1 MSEEESQRPL
11 ASKGFVSLVVT
22 QFFGVIN
29 DNLLKQVLSFGLAA
43 AGIWSG
49 MLGEGGQSWVA
60 MALVLPFLL
69 FGAIAG
75 QLADCYSKQLVT
87 VRVKQAEFLIVL
99 VAFAGFYF
107 NSVWLSLFAMFL
119 LGTQSAFFGPA
130 KYGVIPELVHD
141 TKISMANAAIIMLTN
156 VAAIL
161 AVVVGGALYEAYR
174 GTAAEGVPDG
184 LLWLPG
190 LALLVFAILG
200 LIAAKQMPPLEAS
213 APEMKVKWEFFAP
226 YLRTIKKMLSGETP
240 IFVVCMLKAAFYF
253 LAYSVLLILADY
265 TIVLGLPEKKVSV
278 YLFGTIGVSIAVGS
292 VLAGFLSRGGI
303 QARLILVGGIGF
315 GVAGLLLAWAPSSYV
330 VIHQAEAQKAAQG
343 LAAIPEGAKVSYF
356 LDRSKKRLNE
366 LRSDFEYHKEQLS
379 LSKRLE
385 QIKQGQYDAM
395 VISTAYLGSYKN
407 RKVTPDKDSNG
418 TEYYALSRVDEGGDV
433 VKDAKGKVVDSGL
446 VATPIEVRTK
456 DFWRVVICLFIVGA
470 SAGMY
475 VTPLQALL
483 QKLSPVD
490 ARGQYIAASNA
501 IDTVWEGTAIGL
513 FYLLRNVGVGSQEIF
528 FLVVGVAGLTVTLF
542 VLKIQP
548 HIHKPEWN

>member
-1 MSEEESQRPL
+1 MSEEKSQRPL

-130 KYGVIPELVHD
+130 KYGVIPELVDD

-343 LAAIPEGAKVSYF
+343 LAAIPEEAKVSYF

-418 TEYYALSRVDEGGDV
+418 TEYYALSQVDEGGDV

>member
-1 MSEEESQRPL
+1 MSEEKSQRPL
-11 ASKGFVSLVVT
+11 ANKGFVSLVVT

-49 MLGEGGQSWVA
+49 VLGEGGHSWVA

-75 QLADCYSKQLVT
+75 QLADRYSKQLVA

-107 NSVWLSLFAMFL
+107 NNVWLGLFAMFL

-141 TKISMANAAIIMLTN
+141 TKISMANAVIIMLTN

-161 AVVVGGALYEAYR
+161 SVVVGGALYESYR

-226 YLRTIKKMLSGETP
+226 YLRTIRKMLSGETP
-240 IFVVCMLKAAFYF
+240 VFVVCMLKAAFYF

-265 TIVLGLPEKKVSV
+265 TIVLGLSEKQVSV

-292 VLAGFLSRGGI
+292 VLAGILSRGGI
-303 QARLILVGGIGF
+303 QPRLILAGGIGF

-330 VIHQAEAQKAAQG
+330 VIHKAEARKAAQG
-343 LAAIPEGAKVSYF
+343 LAALPEGAKVSYF

-366 LRSDFEYHKEQLS
+366 LRSDLEYHKEQLS

-385 QIKQGQYDAM
+385 QVKKDQYDAM
-395 VISTAYLGSYKN
+395 VISTAYLDSYKN

-433 VKDAKGKVVDSGL
+433 MKDAKGKVLDSGL

-501 IDTVWEGTAIGL
+501 IDTIWEVVAIGL

-528 FLVVGVAGLTVTLF
+528 FLVVGVAGLTVALF

>member
-1 MSEEESQRPL
+1 MSEEKSQRPL
-11 ASKGFVSLVVT
+11 ANKGFVSLVIT

-49 MLGEGGQSWVA
+49 VLGEGGHSWVA

-75 QLADCYSKQLVT
+75 QLADRYSKQLVT

-107 NSVWLSLFAMFL
+107 NNVWLGLFAMFL

-141 TKISMANAAIIMLTN
+141 TKISMANAVIIMLTN

-161 AVVVGGALYEAYR
+161 AVIVGGALYEAYR

-226 YLRTIKKMLSGETP
+226 YLRTIRKMLSGETP
-240 IFVVCMLKAAFYF
+240 VFVVCMLKAAFYF

-278 YLFGTIGVSIAVGS
+278 YLFGTIGESIAVGS
-292 VLAGFLSRGGI
+292 VLARDLSRGGI
-303 QARLILVGGIGF
+303 QPRLILAGGIGF
-315 GVAGLLLAWAPSSYV
+315 GVAGLFLAWAPSSYV
-330 VIHQAEAQKAAQG
+330 VIHKAEARKAAQG
-343 LAAIPEGAKVSYF
+343 LAALPEGAKVSYF

-366 LRSDFEYHKEQLS
+366 LRSDLDYHKEQLS

-385 QIKQGQYDAM
+385 QVKQDQYDAM
-395 VISTAYLGSYKN
+395 VISTAYLDSYKN

-418 TEYYALSRVDEGGDV
+418 TEYYALSQMDEGGDV
-433 VKDAKGKVVDSGL
+433 MKDSKGKVLDSGL

-501 IDTVWEGTAIGL
+501 IDTIWEVAAIGL

-528 FLVVGVAGLTVTLF
+528 FLVVGVAGLTVALF

>member
-1 MSEEESQRPL
+1 MSEEKSQRPL

-49 MLGEGGQSWVA
+49 ILGEGGQSWVA

-130 KYGVIPELVHD
+130 KYGVIPELVDD

-343 LAAIPEGAKVSYF
+343 LAAIPEEAKVSYF

-395 VISTAYLGSYKN
+395 VISTAYLSSYKN
-407 RKVTPDKDSNG
+407 RKVTPAKDSNG
-418 TEYYALSRVDEGGDV
+418 TEYYALSQVDEGGDV

>member
-130 KYGVIPELVHD
+130 KYGVIPELVDD

-395 VISTAYLGSYKN
+395 VISTAYLSSYKN

-418 TEYYALSRVDEGGDV
+418 TEYYALSQVDEGGDV

>member
-130 KYGVIPELVHD
+130 KYGVIPELVDD

-418 TEYYALSRVDEGGDV
+418 TEYYALSQVDEGGDV

>member
-1 MSEEESQRPL
+1 MSEEKSQRPL

-130 KYGVIPELVHD
+130 KYGVIPELVDD

-330 VIHQAEAQKAAQG
+330 VIHQAEARKAAQG
-343 LAAIPEGAKVSYF
+343 LAAIPEEAKVSYF

>member
-1 MSEEESQRPL
+1 MSEEKSQRPL
-11 ASKGFVSLVVT
+11 ANKGFVSLVIT

-49 MLGEGGQSWVA
+49 VLGEGGHSWVA

-75 QLADCYSKQLVT
+75 QLADRYSKQLVT

-107 NSVWLSLFAMFL
+107 NNVWLGLFAMFL
-119 LGTQSAFFGPA
+119 LGTRSAFFGPA

-141 TKISMANAAIIMLTN
+141 TKISMANAVIIMLTN

-161 AVVVGGALYEAYR
+161 SVVVGGALYESYR

-226 YLRTIKKMLSGETP
+226 YLRTIRKMLSGETP
-240 IFVVCMLKAAFYF
+240 VFVVCMLKAAFYF

-292 VLAGFLSRGGI
+292 VLAGVLSRGGI
-303 QARLILVGGIGF
+303 QPRLILAGGIGF
-315 GVAGLLLAWAPSSYV
+315 GVAGLFLAWAPSSYV
-330 VIHQAEAQKAAQG
+330 VIHKAESRKAAQG
-343 LAAIPEGAKVSYF
+343 LAALPEGAKVSYF

-366 LRSDFEYHKEQLS
+366 LRSDLDYHKEQLS

-385 QIKQGQYDAM
+385 QVKQDQYDAM
-395 VISTAYLGSYKN
+395 VISTAYLDSYKN

-418 TEYYALSRVDEGGDV
+418 TEYYALSQMDEGGDV
-433 VKDAKGKVVDSGL
+433 MKDSKGKVLDSGL

-501 IDTVWEGTAIGL
+501 IDTIWEVAAIGL

-528 FLVVGVAGLTVTLF
+528 FLVVGVAGLTVALF

>member
-1 MSEEESQRPL
+1 MSEEKSQRPL

-49 MLGEGGQSWVA
+49 ILGEGGQSWVA

-130 KYGVIPELVHD
+130 KYGVIPELVDD

-418 TEYYALSRVDEGGDV
+418 TEYYALSQVDEGGDV

>member
-1 MSEEESQRPL
+1 MSEEKSQRPL

-130 KYGVIPELVHD
+130 KYGVIPELVDD

-303 QARLILVGGIGF
+303 QARLILAGGIGVA
-315 GVAGLLLAWAPSSYV
+315 VAGLLLAWAPSSYV

-395 VISTAYLGSYKN
+395 VISTAYLSSYKN

-418 TEYYALSRVDEGGDV
+418 TEYYALSQVDEGGDV

>member
-1 MSEEESQRPL
+1 MSEEKSQRPL

-130 KYGVIPELVHD
+130 KYGVIPELVDD

-418 TEYYALSRVDEGGDV
+418 TEYYALSQVDEGGDV

>member
-1 MSEEESQRPL
+1 MSEEKSQRPL

-49 MLGEGGQSWVA
+49 ILGEGGQSWVA

-130 KYGVIPELVHD
+130 KYGVIPELVDD

-200 LIAAKQMPPLEAS
+200 LISAKQMPPLEAS

-418 TEYYALSRVDEGGDV
+418 TEYYALSQVDEGGDV

>member
-1 MSEEESQRPL
+1 MSEEKSQRPL

-130 KYGVIPELVHD
+130 KYGVIPELVDD

-174 GTAAEGVPDG
+174 GTAAEGTPDG

-343 LAAIPEGAKVSYF
+343 LAAIPEEAKVSYF

-395 VISTAYLGSYKN
+395 VISTAYLSSYKN

-418 TEYYALSRVDEGGDV
+418 TEYYALSQVDEGGDE

>member
-49 MLGEGGQSWVA
+49 ILGEGGQSWVA

-130 KYGVIPELVHD
+130 KYGVIPELVDD

-303 QARLILVGGIGF
+303 QARLILAGGIGVA
-315 GVAGLLLAWAPSSYV
+315 VAGLLLAWAPSSYV

-418 TEYYALSRVDEGGDV
+418 TEYYALSQVDEGGDV

>member
-1 MSEEESQRPL
+1 MSEEKSQRPL
-11 ASKGFVSLVVT
+11 ANKGFVSLVVT

-43 AGIWSG
+43 AGVWSG
-49 MLGEGGQSWVA
+49 VLGEGGQSWVA

-69 FGAIAG
+69 FGAVAG
-75 QLADCYSKQLVT
+75 QLADRYSKQLVT
-87 VRVKQAEFLIVL
+87 LRVKQAEFIIVL

-107 NSVWLSLFAMFL
+107 NNIWLGLFAMFL
-119 LGTQSAFFGPA
+119 LGTQSAFFSPA
-130 KYGVIPELVHD
+130 KYGVIPELVQD

-161 AVVVGGALYEAYR
+161 AVIVGGALYEAYR
-174 GTAAEGVPDG
+174 GTAAEGTPDG

-200 LIAAKQMPPLEAS
+200 LIAAKQMPPLEPS
-213 APEMKVKWEFFAP
+213 TPEMKVKWEFFAP
-226 YLRTIKKMLSGETP
+226 YLRTIDKMLSGETP
-240 IFVVCMLKAAFYF
+240 IFVVCILKASFYF

-303 QARLILVGGIGF
+303 QPRLILAGGIGF
-315 GVAGLLLAWAPSSYV
+315 GVAGLMLAWAPSSYV
-330 VIHQAEAQKAAQG
+330 VIHKAEAQKAAQG

-366 LRSDFEYHKEQLS
+366 LRSDLEYHKEQLS

-385 QIKQGQYDAM
+385 QIKKGQYDAM
-395 VISTAYLGSYKN
+395 VISTAYLDSYKN
-407 RKVTPDKDSNG
+407 RKVTPGKDTNG
-418 TEYYALSRVDEGGDV
+418 TEYYALSKVNKGGDV
-433 VKDAKGKVVDSGL
+433 EKDAQDKVVDSGL
-446 VATPIEVRTK
+446 VAVPIEVRTK

-470 SAGMY
+470 RAGMY

-501 IDTVWEGTAIGL
+501 IDTVWEVCAIGL

-542 VLKIQP
+542 VMKIQP
-548 HIHKPEWN
+548 HIHKPEWH

>member
-1 MSEEESQRPL
+1 MSEEKSQRPL

-49 MLGEGGQSWVA
+49 ILGEGGQSWVA

-130 KYGVIPELVHD
+130 KYGVIPELVDD

-418 TEYYALSRVDEGGDV
+418 TEYYALSQVDEGGDE

>member
-1 MSEEESQRPL
+1 MSEEKSQRPL

-130 KYGVIPELVHD
+130 KYGVIPELVDD

-174 GTAAEGVPDG
+174 GTAAEGTPDG

-385 QIKQGQYDAM
+385 QIKQGKYDAM
-395 VISTAYLGSYKN
+395 VISTAYLSSYKN

-418 TEYYALSRVDEGGDV
+418 TEYYALSQVDEGGDV

>member
-1 MSEEESQRPL
+1 MSEEKSQRPL

-49 MLGEGGQSWVA
+49 ILGEGGQSWVA

-130 KYGVIPELVHD
+130 KYGVIPELVDD

>member
-1 MSEEESQRPL
+1 MSEEKSQRPL

-130 KYGVIPELVHD
+130 KYGVIPELVDD

-343 LAAIPEGAKVSYF
+343 LAAIPEEAKVSYF

-395 VISTAYLGSYKN
+395 VISTAYLSSYKN

-418 TEYYALSRVDEGGDV
+418 TEYYALSQVDEGGDV

>member
-1 MSEEESQRPL
+1 MSEEKSQRSL
-11 ASKGFVSLVVT
+11 TNKGFVSLVVT

-43 AGIWSG
+43 AGVWSG
-49 MLGEGGQSWVA
+49 VLGEGGHSWVA

-75 QLADCYSKQLVT
+75 QLADRYSKQLVT

-107 NSVWLSLFAMFL
+107 NNVWLSLFAMFL

-130 KYGVIPELVHD
+130 KYGVIPELVQD

-161 AVVVGGALYEAYR
+161 AVIVGGTLYEAYR
-174 GTAAEGVPDG
+174 GTAAEGTPDG

-190 LALLVFAILG
+190 LALLIFAILG
-200 LIAAKQMPPLEAS
+200 LISAKQMPPLEAS

-240 IFVVCMLKAAFYF
+240 IFVVCLLKAAFYF

-292 VLAGFLSRGGI
+292 VIAGVISRSGI
-303 QARLILVGGIGF
+303 KPLLILAGGIGF
-315 GVAGLLLAWAPSSYV
+315 GVAGLLLALAPSSYV
-330 VIHQAEAQKAAQG
+330 VIHKAQSEEAARG
-343 LAAIPEGAKVSYF
+343 LEAIPGQAKVSYF
-356 LDRSKKRLNE
+356 LDRSKNRLNE
-366 LRSDFEYHKEQLS
+366 LRGDLDFHKEELS
-379 LSKRLE
+379 LNKRLE
-385 QIKQGQYDAM
+385 QVKKGKYDAM
-395 VISTAYLGSYKN
+395 VISTAYLSAFKN
-407 RKVTPDKDSNG
+407 RKVIPEKDSNAS
-418 TEYYALSRVDEGGDV
+418 EYYALSKLSESGNVAKDEN
-433 VKDAKGKVVDSGL
+433 GKLLDSGL
-446 VATPIEVRTK
+446 VAAPIEVREK
-456 DFWRVVICLFIVGA
+456 DFLKIIIYLFIVGA

-483 QKLSPVD
+483 QKLSPED
-490 ARGQYIAASNA
+490 SRGQYIAASNA
-501 IDTVWEGTAIGL
+501 IDTILEVVAIGL
-513 FYLLRNVGVGSQEIF
+513 FFLLRNIGAGSQEIF
-528 FLVVGVAGLTVTLF
+528 FLVSGLAAMTIVLF
-542 VLKIQP
+542 VIRIQP
-548 HIHKPEWN
+548 QIHKPEWS

>member
-1 MSEEESQRPL
+1 MSEEKSQRSL
-11 ASKGFVSLVVT
+11 TNKGFVSLVVT

-43 AGIWSG
+43 AGVWSG
-49 MLGEGGQSWVA
+49 VLGEGGHSWVA

-75 QLADCYSKQLVT
+75 QLADRYSKQLVT

-107 NSVWLSLFAMFL
+107 NNVWLSLFAMFL

-130 KYGVIPELVHD
+130 KYGVIPELVQD

-161 AVVVGGALYEAYR
+161 AVIVGGTLYEAYR
-174 GTAAEGVPDG
+174 GTAAEGAPDG

-190 LALLVFAILG
+190 LALLIFAILG

-292 VLAGFLSRGGI
+292 VLAGFLSREGI
-303 QARLILVGGIGF
+303 QPRLILAGGIGF

-330 VIHQAEAQKAAQG
+330 VIHKAEAQQAAQG

-366 LRSDFEYHKEQLS
+366 LRSNLEYHKEQLS

-385 QIKQGQYDAM
+385 QIKEGQYDAM
-395 VISTAYLGSYKN
+395 VISTAYLDSYKN
-407 RKVTPDKDSNG
+407 RKVTPSKDTNG
-418 TEYYALSRVDEGGDV
+418 TEYYALSNVNKGGHV
-433 VKDAKGKVVDSGL
+433 VKDAQGKVVDSGL
-446 VATPIEVRTK
+446 VAVPIEVRTK

-501 IDTVWEGTAIGL
+501 IDTVWEVCAIGL

-542 VLKIQP
+542 VMKIQP
-548 HIHKPEWN
+548 HIHKPEWH

>member
-1 MSEEESQRPL
+1 MSEEKSQRPL

-49 MLGEGGQSWVA
+49 ILGEGGQSWVA

-130 KYGVIPELVHD
+130 KYGVIPELVDD

-174 GTAAEGVPDG
+174 GTAAEGTPDG

-395 VISTAYLGSYKN
+395 VISTAYLSSYKN

-418 TEYYALSRVDEGGDV
+418 TEYYALSQVDEGGDV

>member
-1 MSEEESQRPL
+1 MSEEKSQRPL

-130 KYGVIPELVHD
+130 KYGVIPELVDD

-418 TEYYALSRVDEGGDV
+418 TEYYALSRMDEGGDV

>member
-1 MSEEESQRPL
+1 MSEEKSQRPL

-130 KYGVIPELVHD
+130 KYGVIPELVDD

-343 LAAIPEGAKVSYF
+343 LAAIPEEAKVSYF

-395 VISTAYLGSYKN
+395 VISTAYLSSYKN

-418 TEYYALSRVDEGGDV
+418 TEYYALSQVDEGGDE

>member
-130 KYGVIPELVHD
+130 KYGVIPELVDD

-303 QARLILVGGIGF
+303 QARLILAGGIGVA
-315 GVAGLLLAWAPSSYV
+315 VAGLLLAWAPSSYV

>member
-1 MSEEESQRPL
+1 MSEEKSQRPL

-130 KYGVIPELVHD
+130 KYGVIPELVDD

-343 LAAIPEGAKVSYF
+343 LAAIPEEAKVSYF

>member
-1 MSEEESQRPL
+1 MSEEKSQRPL

-130 KYGVIPELVHD
+130 KYGVIPELVDD

>member
-130 KYGVIPELVHD
+130 KYGVIPELVDD

-303 QARLILVGGIGF
+303 QARLILAGGIGVA
-315 GVAGLLLAWAPSSYV
+315 VAGLLLAWAPSSYV

-418 TEYYALSRVDEGGDV
+418 TEYYALSQVDEGGDV

>member
-130 KYGVIPELVHD
+130 KYGVIPELVDD

-343 LAAIPEGAKVSYF
+343 LAAIPEEAKVSYF